1 MEIMNKT
8 YKKIIKSDLKLT
20 TILHNDLSFN
30 KAINFLDYNSKIGSP
45 QNFPTKNKF
54 IFSKNSITP
63 SRLLKNSLIN
73 SSTKNN
79 NNNKIDSS
87 TQKNFYKKST
97 KNFLKIFIE
106 KIPNKNNNEIDYVLE
121 SPHRGV
127 EKIQYSHD
135 KKGKNYFK
143 PVFIDNAY
151 NGYFCKNKEKIN
163 FTMNNNS
170 KKIFIDKYNEINK
183 NKEINNPLKKLSQLS
198 GLSCYKLRK
207 FIDYS
212 LNNKAKHKFI
222 FLNKKDNNK
231 NIFLKKNNRYNNFKN
246 TYSFITLKSKKNIKF
261 KLIKDNFPL
270 DNEGSLDN
278 NVIYS
283 KRIYEIKRFIDISKN
298 DNDNDLYK

>member
-8 YKKIIKSDLKLT
+8 YKKILKSDLKLT

-30 KAINFLDYNSKIGSP
+30 KSISFLDYNSKMGNP
-45 QNFPTKNKF
+45 QNFSKKNKLF
-54 IFSKNSITP
+54 FSKNSITP
-63 SRLLKNSLIN
+63 SRLLKNSIIN
-73 SSTKNN
+73 LSTKNN
-79 NNNKIDSS
+79 NNKIDAS
-87 TQKNFYKKST
+87 TQKNFYKKNT
-97 KNFLKIFIE
+97 KNFLKILIE

-135 KKGKNYFK
+135 IKGKNFFK

-163 FTMNNNS
+163 FTMNNNG

-212 LNNKAKHKFI
+212 LNNKPKHKFI
-222 FLNKKDNNK
+222 FLGKKEKNKKN
-231 NIFLKKNNRYNNFKN
+231 FLKKDYRYNNFKN
-246 TYSFITLKSKKNIKF
+246 IYSFITLKSKKNIKF
-261 KLIKDNFPL
+261 KMIKDNFPL

-278 NVIYS
+278 NVIYP

-298 DNDNDLYK
+298 DNDIYK

>member
-8 YKKIIKSDLKLT
+8 YKKILKSDLKLT

-30 KAINFLDYNSKIGSP
+30 KSINFLDYNSKMGNP
-45 QNFPTKNKF
+45 QNFSKKNKLF
-54 IFSKNSITP
+54 FSKNSITP
-63 SRLLKNSLIN
+63 RLLKNSIIN
-73 SSTKNN
+73 LSTKNN
-79 NNNKIDSS
+79 NNKIDAS
-87 TQKNFYKKST
+87 TQKNFYKKNT
-97 KNFLKIFIE
+97 KNFLKILIE

-135 KKGKNYFK
+135 IKGKNFFK

-163 FTMNNNS
+163 FTMNNNG

-212 LNNKAKHKFI
+212 LNNKPKHKFI
-222 FLNKKDNNK
+222 FLNKKEKNK
-231 NIFLKKNNRYNNFKN
+231 KNFLKKDNRYNNFKN
-246 TYSFITLKSKKNIKF
+246 IYSFITLKSKKNIKF
-261 KLIKDNFPL
+261 KMIKDNFPL

-278 NVIYS
+278 NVIYP

-298 DNDNDLYK
+298 DNDIYK

>member
-30 KAINFLDYNSKIGSP
+30 KSINFLDYNSKMGNP
-45 QNFPTKNKF
+45 QNFSKKNKLF
-54 IFSKNSITP
+54 FSKNSITP
-63 SRLLKNSLIN
+63 SRLLKNSIIN
-73 SSTKNN
+73 LSTKNN
-79 NNNKIDSS
+79 NNKIDAS
-87 TQKNFYKKST
+87 TQKNFYKKNT
-97 KNFLKIFIE
+97 KNFLKILIE

-135 KKGKNYFK
+135 IKGKNFFK

-163 FTMNNNS
+163 FTMNNNG

-222 FLNKKDNNK
+222 FLGKKEKNKKN
-231 NIFLKKNNRYNNFKN
+231 FLKKDNRYNNFKN
-246 TYSFITLKSKKNIKF
+246 IYSFITLKSKKNIKF
-261 KLIKDNFPL
+261 KMIKDNFPL

-278 NVIYS
+278 NVIYP

-298 DNDNDLYK
+298 DNDIYK

>member
-1 MEIMNKT
+1 MNKT
-8 YKKIIKSDLKLT
+8 YKKILKSDLKLT

-30 KAINFLDYNSKIGSP
+30 KSINFLDYNSKMGNP
-45 QNFPTKNKF
+45 QNFSKKNKLF
-54 IFSKNSITP
+54 FSKNSITP
-63 SRLLKNSLIN
+63 SRLLKNSIIN
-73 SSTKNN
+73 LSTKNN
-79 NNNKIDSS
+79 NNKIDAS
-87 TQKNFYKKST
+87 TQKNFYKKNT
-97 KNFLKIFIE
+97 KNFLKILIE

-135 KKGKNYFK
+135 IKGKNFFK

-163 FTMNNNS
+163 FTMNNNG

-212 LNNKAKHKFI
+212 LNNKPKHKFI
-222 FLNKKDNNK
+222 FLGKKEKNKKN
-231 NIFLKKNNRYNNFKN
+231 FLKKDYRYNNFKN
-246 TYSFITLKSKKNIKF
+246 IYSFITLKSKKNIKF
-261 KLIKDNFPL
+261 KMIKDNFPL

-278 NVIYS
+278 NVIYP

-298 DNDNDLYK
+298 DNDIYK

>member
-8 YKKIIKSDLKLT
+8 YKKILKSDLKLT

-30 KAINFLDYNSKIGSP
+30 KSINFLDYNSKMGNP
-45 QNFPTKNKF
+45 QNFSKKNKLF
-54 IFSKNSITP
+54 FSKNSITP
-63 SRLLKNSLIN
+63 SHLLKNSIIN
-73 SSTKNN
+73 LSTKNN
-79 NNNKIDSS
+79 NNKIDAS
-87 TQKNFYKKST
+87 TQKNFYKKNT
-97 KNFLKIFIE
+97 KNFLKILLE

-135 KKGKNYFK
+135 IKGKNFFK

-163 FTMNNNS
+163 FTMNNNG

-212 LNNKAKHKFI
+212 LNNKPKHKFI
-222 FLNKKDNNK
+222 FLGKKEKNKKN
-231 NIFLKKNNRYNNFKN
+231 FLKKDNRYNNFKN
-246 TYSFITLKSKKNIKF
+246 IYSFITLKSKKNIKF
-261 KLIKDNFPL
+261 KMIKDNFPL

-278 NVIYS
+278 NVIYP

-298 DNDNDLYK
+298 DNDIYK

>member
-8 YKKIIKSDLKLT
+8 YKKILKSDLKLT

-30 KAINFLDYNSKIGSP
+30 KSINFLDYNSKMGNP
-45 QNFPTKNKF
+45 QNFSKKNKLF
-54 IFSKNSITP
+54 FSKNCITP
-63 SRLLKNSLIN
+63 SRLLKNSIIN
-73 SSTKNN
+73 LSTKNN
-79 NNNKIDSS
+79 NNKIDAS
-87 TQKNFYKKST
+87 TQKNFYKKNT
-97 KNFLKIFIE
+97 KNFLKILIE
-106 KIPNKNNNEIDYVLE
+106 KIPNKNINEIDYVLE

-135 KKGKNYFK
+135 IKGKNFFK

-163 FTMNNNS
+163 FTMNNND

-212 LNNKAKHKFI
+212 LNNKPKHNFI
-222 FLNKKDNNK
+222 FLGKKEKNKKN
-231 NIFLKKNNRYNNFKN
+231 FLKKDNRYNNFKN
-246 TYSFITLKSKKNIKF
+246 IYSFITLKSKKNIKF
-261 KLIKDNFPL
+261 KMIKDNFPL

-278 NVIYS
+278 NVIYP

-298 DNDNDLYK
+298 DNDIYK

>member
-30 KAINFLDYNSKIGSP
+30 KSINFLDYNSKMGNP
-45 QNFPTKNKF
+45 QNFSKKNKLF
-54 IFSKNSITP
+54 FSKNSITP
-63 SRLLKNSLIN
+63 SRLLKNSIIN
-73 SSTKNN
+73 LSTKNN
-79 NNNKIDSS
+79 NNKIDAS
-87 TQKNFYKKST
+87 TQKNFYKKNT
-97 KNFLKIFIE
+97 KNFLKILIE

-135 KKGKNYFK
+135 IKGKNFFK

-163 FTMNNNS
+163 FTMNNNG

-212 LNNKAKHKFI
+212 LNNKPKHKFI
-222 FLNKKDNNK
+222 FLGKKEKNKKN
-231 NIFLKKNNRYNNFKN
+231 FLKKDNRYNNFKN
-246 TYSFITLKSKKNIKF
+246 IYSFITLKSKKNIKF
-261 KLIKDNFPL
+261 KMIKDNFPL

-278 NVIYS
+278 NVIYP

-298 DNDNDLYK
+298 DNDIYK

>member
-8 YKKIIKSDLKLT
+8 YKKILKSDLKLT

-30 KAINFLDYNSKIGSP
+30 KNINFLDYNSKMGYP
-45 QNFPTKNKF
+45 QNFSKKNKLF
-54 IFSKNSITP
+54 FSKNCTTP
-63 SRLLKNSLIN
+63 SRLLKNSIIN
-73 SSTKNN
+73 LSTKNN
-79 NNNKIDSS
+79 NNKIDAS
-87 TQKNFYKKST
+87 TQKNFYKKNT
-97 KNFLKIFIE
+97 KNFLKILIE

-127 EKIQYSHD
+127 EKIQYAHD
-135 KKGKNYFK
+135 IKGKNFFK

-163 FTMNNNS
+163 FTMNNNG

-212 LNNKAKHKFI
+212 LNNKPKHKFI
-222 FLNKKDNNK
+222 FLGKKEKNKKN
-231 NIFLKKNNRYNNFKN
+231 FLKKDNRYNNFKN
-246 TYSFITLKSKKNIKF
+246 IYSFITLKSKKNIKF
-261 KLIKDNFPL
+261 KMIKDNFPL

-278 NVIYS
+278 NVIYP

-298 DNDNDLYK
+298 DNDIYK

>member
-30 KAINFLDYNSKIGSP
+30 KSINFLDYNSKMGNP
-45 QNFPTKNKF
+45 QNFSKKNKLF
-54 IFSKNSITP
+54 FSKNSITP
-63 SRLLKNSLIN
+63 SRLLKNSIIN
-73 SSTKNN
+73 LSTKNN
-79 NNNKIDSS
+79 NNKIDAS
-87 TQKNFYKKST
+87 TQKNFYKKNT
-97 KNFLKIFIE
+97 KNFLKILIE

-135 KKGKNYFK
+135 IKGKNFFK

-163 FTMNNNS
+163 FTMNNNG

-212 LNNKAKHKFI
+212 LNNKPKHKFI
-222 FLNKKDNNK
+222 FLGKKEKNKKN
-231 NIFLKKNNRYNNFKN
+231 FLKKDNRYNNFKN
-246 TYSFITLKSKKNIKF
+246 IYSFITLKSKRNIKF
-261 KLIKDNFPL
+261 KMIKDNFPL

-278 NVIYS
+278 NVIYP

-298 DNDNDLYK
+298 DNDIYK

>member
-8 YKKIIKSDLKLT
+8 YKKILKSDLKLT

-30 KAINFLDYNSKIGSP
+30 KSINFLDYNSKMGNP
-45 QNFPTKNKF
+45 QNFSKKNKLF
-54 IFSKNSITP
+54 FSKNSITP
-63 SRLLKNSLIN
+63 SRLLKNSIIN
-73 SSTKNN
+73 LSTKNN
-79 NNNKIDSS
+79 NNKIDAS
-87 TQKNFYKKST
+87 TQKNFYKKNT
-97 KNFLKIFIE
+97 KNFLKILIE

-135 KKGKNYFK
+135 IKGKNFFK

-163 FTMNNNS
+163 FTMNNNG

-212 LNNKAKHKFI
+212 LNNKPKHKFI
-222 FLNKKDNNK
+222 FLGKKEKNKKN
-231 NIFLKKNNRYNNFKN
+231 FLKKDNRYNNFKN
-246 TYSFITLKSKKNIKF
+246 IYSFITLKSKKNIKF
-261 KLIKDNFPL
+261 KMIKDNFPL
-270 DNEGSLDN
+270 DNEGSIDN
-278 NVIYS
+278 NVIYP

-298 DNDNDLYK
+298 DNDIYK

>member
-8 YKKIIKSDLKLT
+8 YKKILKSDLKLT

-30 KAINFLDYNSKIGSP
+30 KSINFLDYNSKMGNP
-45 QNFPTKNKF
+45 QNFSKKNKLF
-54 IFSKNSITP
+54 FSKNSRTP
-63 SRLLKNSLIN
+63 SCLLKNSIIN
-73 SSTKNN
+73 LSTKNN
-79 NNNKIDSS
+79 NNKIDAS
-87 TQKNFYKKST
+87 TQKNFYKKNT
-97 KNFLKIFIE
+97 KNFLKILIE

-135 KKGKNYFK
+135 IKGKNFFK

-163 FTMNNNS
+163 FTMNNNG

-212 LNNKAKHKFI
+212 LNNKPKHKFI
-222 FLNKKDNNK
+222 FLGKKEKNKKN
-231 NIFLKKNNRYNNFKN
+231 FLKKDNRYNNFKN
-246 TYSFITLKSKKNIKF
+246 IYSFITLKSKKNIKF
-261 KLIKDNFPL
+261 KMIKDNFPL

-278 NVIYS
+278 NVIYP

-298 DNDNDLYK
+298 DNDIYK

>member
-30 KAINFLDYNSKIGSP
+30 KSINFLDYNSKMGNP
-45 QNFPTKNKF
+45 QNFSKKNKLF
-54 IFSKNSITP
+54 FSKNSITP
-63 SRLLKNSLIN
+63 SRLLKNSIIN
-73 SSTKNN
+73 LSTKNN
-79 NNNKIDSS
+79 NNKIDAS
-87 TQKNFYKKST
+87 TQKNFYKKNT
-97 KNFLKIFIE
+97 KNFLKILIE
-106 KIPNKNNNEIDYVLE
+106 KVPNKNNNEIDYVLE

-135 KKGKNYFK
+135 IKGKNFFK

-163 FTMNNNS
+163 FTMNNNG

-212 LNNKAKHKFI
+212 LNNKPKHKFI
-222 FLNKKDNNK
+222 FLGKKEKNKKNFLKKDN
-231 NIFLKKNNRYNNFKN
+231 RCNNFKN
-246 TYSFITLKSKKNIKF
+246 IYSFITLKSKKNIKF
-261 KLIKDNFPL
+261 KMIKDNFPL

-278 NVIYS
+278 NVIYP

-298 DNDNDLYK
+298 DNDIYK

>member
-8 YKKIIKSDLKLT
+8 YKKILKSDLKLT

-30 KAINFLDYNSKIGSP
+30 KSINFLDYNSKMGNP
-45 QNFPTKNKF
+45 QNFSKKNKLF
-54 IFSKNSITP
+54 FSKNSITP
-63 SRLLKNSLIN
+63 SRLLKNNIIN
-73 SSTKNN
+73 ISTKNN
-79 NNNKIDSS
+79 NNNNKIDAS
-87 TQKNFYKKST
+87 TQKNFYKKNT
-97 KNFLKIFIE
+97 KNFLKILIE

-135 KKGKNYFK
+135 IKGKNFFK

-163 FTMNNNS
+163 FTMNNNG

-212 LNNKAKHKFI
+212 LNNKPKHKFI
-222 FLNKKDNNK
+222 FLGKKEKNKKN
-231 NIFLKKNNRYNNFKN
+231 FLKKDNRYNNFKN
-246 TYSFITLKSKKNIKF
+246 IYSFITLKSKKNIKF
-261 KLIKDNFPL
+261 KMIKDNFPL

-278 NVIYS
+278 NVIYP

-298 DNDNDLYK
+298 DNDIYK

>member
-1 MEIMNKT
+1 MKIMDKT
-8 YKKIIKSDLKLT
+8 YKKILKSDLKLT

-30 KAINFLDYNSKIGSP
+30 KSINFLDYNSKMGNP
-45 QNFPTKNKF
+45 QNFSKKNKLF
-54 IFSKNSITP
+54 FSKNSITP
-63 SRLLKNSLIN
+63 SRLLKNSIIN
-73 SSTKNN
+73 LSTKNN
-79 NNNKIDSS
+79 NNKIDAS
-87 TQKNFYKKST
+87 TQKNFYKKNT
-97 KNFLKIFIE
+97 KNFLKILIE

-135 KKGKNYFK
+135 IKGKNFFK

-163 FTMNNNS
+163 FTMNNNG

-212 LNNKAKHKFI
+212 LNNKPKHKFI
-222 FLNKKDNNK
+222 FLGKKEKNKKN
-231 NIFLKKNNRYNNFKN
+231 FLKKDNRYNNFKN
-246 TYSFITLKSKKNIKF
+246 IYSFITLKSKKNIKF
-261 KLIKDNFPL
+261 KMIKDNFPL

-278 NVIYS
+278 NVIYP

-298 DNDNDLYK
+298 DNDIYK

>member
-1 MEIMNKT
+1 MNKT

-30 KAINFLDYNSKIGSP
+30 KSINFLDYNSKP
-45 QNFPTKNKF
+45 QNFSKKNKLF
-54 IFSKNSITP
+54 FSKNSITP
-63 SRLLKNSLIN
+63 SRLLKNSIIN
-73 SSTKNN
+73 LSTKNN
-79 NNNKIDSS
+79 NNKIDAS
-87 TQKNFYKKST
+87 TQKNFYKKNT
-97 KNFLKIFIE
+97 KNFLKILIE

-135 KKGKNYFK
+135 IKGKNFFK

-163 FTMNNNS
+163 FTMNNNG

-212 LNNKAKHKFI
+212 LNNKPKHKFI
-222 FLNKKDNNK
+222 FLGKKEKNKKN
-231 NIFLKKNNRYNNFKN
+231 FLKKDNRYNNFKN
-246 TYSFITLKSKKNIKF
+246 IYSFITLKSKKNIKF
-261 KLIKDNFPL
+261 KMIKDNFPL

-278 NVIYS
+278 NVIYP

-298 DNDNDLYK
+298 DNDIYK

>member
-8 YKKIIKSDLKLT
+8 YKKILKSDLKLT

-30 KAINFLDYNSKIGSP
+30 KSINFLDYNSKMGNP
-45 QNFPTKNKF
+45 QNFSKKNKLF
-54 IFSKNSITP
+54 FSKNSITP
-63 SRLLKNSLIN
+63 SRLLKNSIIN
-73 SSTKNN
+73 LSTKNN
-79 NNNKIDSS
+79 NNKIDAS
-87 TQKNFYKKST
+87 TQKNFYKKNT
-97 KNFLKIFIE
+97 KNFLKILIE

-135 KKGKNYFK
+135 IKGKNFFK

-163 FTMNNNS
+163 FTMNNNG

-212 LNNKAKHKFI
+212 LNNKQKHKFI
-222 FLNKKDNNK
+222 FLGKKEKNKKN
-231 NIFLKKNNRYNNFKN
+231 FLKKDYRYNNFKN
-246 TYSFITLKSKKNIKF
+246 IYSFITLKSKKNIKF
-261 KLIKDNFPL
+261 KMIKDNFPL

-278 NVIYS
+278 NVIYP

-298 DNDNDLYK
+298 DNDIYK

>member
-8 YKKIIKSDLKLT
+8 YKKILKSDLKLT

-30 KAINFLDYNSKIGSP
+30 KSINFLDYNSKMGNP
-45 QNFPTKNKF
+45 QNFSKKNKLF
-54 IFSKNSITP
+54 FSKNSITP
-63 SRLLKNSLIN
+63 SRLLKNSIIN
-73 SSTKNN
+73 LSTKNN
-79 NNNKIDSS
+79 NNKIDAS
-87 TQKNFYKKST
+87 TQKNFYKKNT
-97 KNFLKIFIE
+97 KNFLKILIE

-135 KKGKNYFK
+135 IKGKNFFK

-163 FTMNNNS
+163 FTMNNNG

-212 LNNKAKHKFI
+212 LNNKPKHKFI
-222 FLNKKDNNK
+222 FLGKKEKNKKN
-231 NIFLKKNNRYNNFKN
+231 FLKKDYRYNNFKN
-246 TYSFITLKSKKNIKF
+246 IYSFITLKSKKNIKF
-261 KLIKDNFPL
+261 KMIKDNFPL

-278 NVIYS
+278 NVIYP

-298 DNDNDLYK
+298 DNDIYK

>member
-1 MEIMNKT
+1 MGN
-8 YKKIIKSDLKLT
+8 
-20 TILHNDLSFN
+20 
-30 KAINFLDYNSKIGSP
+30 P
-45 QNFPTKNKF
+45 QNFSKKNKLF
-54 IFSKNSITP
+54 FSKNSITP
-63 SRLLKNSLIN
+63 SRLLKNSIIN
-73 SSTKNN
+73 LSTKNN
-79 NNNKIDSS
+79 NNKIDAS
-87 TQKNFYKKST
+87 TQKNFYKKNT
-97 KNFLKIFIE
+97 KNFLKILIE

-135 KKGKNYFK
+135 IKGKNFFK

-163 FTMNNNS
+163 FTMNNNG

-212 LNNKAKHKFI
+212 LNNKPKHKFI
-222 FLNKKDNNK
+222 FLGKKEKNKKN
-231 NIFLKKNNRYNNFKN
+231 FLKKDNRYNNFKN
-246 TYSFITLKSKKNIKF
+246 IYSFITLKSKKNIKF
-261 KLIKDNFPL
+261 KMIKDNFPL

-278 NVIYS
+278 NVIYP

-298 DNDNDLYK
+298 DNDIYK

>member
-8 YKKIIKSDLKLT
+8 YKKILKSDLKLT

-30 KAINFLDYNSKIGSP
+30 KSINFLDYNSKMGNP
-45 QNFPTKNKF
+45 QNFSKKNKLF
-54 IFSKNSITP
+54 FSKNSITP
-63 SRLLKNSLIN
+63 SRLLKNSIIN
-73 SSTKNN
+73 LSTKNN
-79 NNNKIDSS
+79 NNKIDAS
-87 TQKNFYKKST
+87 TQKNFYKKNT
-97 KNFLKIFIE
+97 KNFLKILIE

-135 KKGKNYFK
+135 IKGKNFFK

-163 FTMNNNS
+163 FTMNNNG

-212 LNNKAKHKFI
+212 LNNKTKHKFI
-222 FLNKKDNNK
+222 FLGKKEKNKKN
-231 NIFLKKNNRYNNFKN
+231 FLKKDNRYNNFKN
-246 TYSFITLKSKKNIKF
+246 IYSFITLKSKKNIKF
-261 KLIKDNFPL
+261 KMIKDNFPL
-270 DNEGSLDN
+270 DNEGSIDN
-278 NVIYS
+278 NVIYP

-298 DNDNDLYK
+298 DNDIYK

>member
-8 YKKIIKSDLKLT
+8 YKKILKSDLKLT

-30 KAINFLDYNSKIGSP
+30 KSINFLDYNSKMGNP
-45 QNFPTKNKF
+45 QNFSKKNKLF
-54 IFSKNSITP
+54 FSKNCITP
-63 SRLLKNSLIN
+63 SRLLKNSIIN
-73 SSTKNN
+73 LSTKNN
-79 NNNKIDSS
+79 NNNKIDAS
-87 TQKNFYKKST
+87 TQKNFYKKNT
-97 KNFLKIFIE
+97 KNFLKILIE

-127 EKIQYSHD
+127 EKIQYAHD
-135 KKGKNYFK
+135 IKGKNFFK

-163 FTMNNNS
+163 FTMNNNG

-212 LNNKAKHKFI
+212 LNNKPKYKFI
-222 FLNKKDNNK
+222 FLGKKEKNKKN
-231 NIFLKKNNRYNNFKN
+231 FLKKDNRYNNFKN
-246 TYSFITLKSKKNIKF
+246 IYSFITLKSKKNIKF
-261 KLIKDNFPL
+261 KMIKDNFPL

-278 NVIYS
+278 NVIYP

-298 DNDNDLYK
+298 DNDIYK

>member
-8 YKKIIKSDLKLT
+8 YKKILKSDLKLT

-30 KAINFLDYNSKIGSP
+30 KSINFLDYNSKMGNP
-45 QNFPTKNKF
+45 QNFSKKNKLF
-54 IFSKNSITP
+54 FSKNSITP
-63 SRLLKNSLIN
+63 SRLLKNSIIN
-73 SSTKNN
+73 LSTKNN
-79 NNNKIDSS
+79 NNKIDAS
-87 TQKNFYKKST
+87 TQKNFYKKNT
-97 KNFLKIFIE
+97 KNFLKILIE

-135 KKGKNYFK
+135 IKGKNFFK

-163 FTMNNNS
+163 FTMNNNG

-212 LNNKAKHKFI
+212 LNNKPKHKFI
-222 FLNKKDNNK
+222 FLGKKEKNKKN
-231 NIFLKKNNRYNNFKN
+231 FLKKDNRYNNFKN
-246 TYSFITLKSKKNIKF
+246 IYSFITLKSKKNIKF
-261 KLIKDNFPL
+261 KMIKDNYPL

-278 NVIYS
+278 NVIYP

-298 DNDNDLYK
+298 DNDIYK

>member
-8 YKKIIKSDLKLT
+8 YKKILKSDIKLT

-30 KAINFLDYNSKIGSP
+30 KSINFLVYNSKIGNP
-45 QNFPTKNKF
+45 QNFSKKNKLF
-54 IFSKNSITP
+54 FSKNSITP
-63 SRLLKNSLIN
+63 SRLLKNSIIN
-73 SSTKNN
+73 LSTKNN
-79 NNNKIDSS
+79 NNKIDAS
-87 TQKNFYKKST
+87 TQKNFYKKNT
-97 KNFLKIFIE
+97 KNFLKILIE

-135 KKGKNYFK
+135 IKGKNFFK

-163 FTMNNNS
+163 FTMNNNG

-212 LNNKAKHKFI
+212 LNNKPKHKFI
-222 FLNKKDNNK
+222 FLGKKEKNKKN
-231 NIFLKKNNRYNNFKN
+231 FLKKDNRYNNFKN
-246 TYSFITLKSKKNIKF
+246 IYSFITLKSKKNIKF
-261 KLIKDNFPL
+261 KMIKDNFPL

-278 NVIYS
+278 NVIYP

-298 DNDNDLYK
+298 DNDIYK

>member
-30 KAINFLDYNSKIGSP
+30 KSINFLDYNSKMGNP
-45 QNFPTKNKF
+45 QNFSKKNKLF
-54 IFSKNSITP
+54 FSKNCITP
-63 SRLLKNSLIN
+63 SRLLKNSIIN
-73 SSTKNN
+73 LSTKNN
-79 NNNKIDSS
+79 NNKIDAS
-87 TQKNFYKKST
+87 TQKNFYKKNT
-97 KNFLKIFIE
+97 KNFLKILIE

-135 KKGKNYFK
+135 IKGKNFFK

-163 FTMNNNS
+163 FTMNNNC

-212 LNNKAKHKFI
+212 LNNKPKHKFI
-222 FLNKKDNNK
+222 FLGKKEKNKKN
-231 NIFLKKNNRYNNFKN
+231 FLKKDNRYNNFKN
-246 TYSFITLKSKKNIKF
+246 IYSFITLKSKKNIKF
-261 KLIKDNFPL
+261 KMIKDNFPL

-278 NVIYS
+278 NVIYP

-298 DNDNDLYK
+298 DNDIYK

>member
-8 YKKIIKSDLKLT
+8 YKKILKSDLKLT

-30 KAINFLDYNSKIGSP
+30 KSINFLDYNSKMGNP
-45 QNFPTKNKF
+45 QNFSKKNKLF
-54 IFSKNSITP
+54 FSKNSITP
-63 SRLLKNSLIN
+63 SRLLKNSIIN
-73 SSTKNN
+73 LSTKNN
-79 NNNKIDSS
+79 NNNNKIDAS
-87 TQKNFYKKST
+87 TQKNFYKKNT
-97 KNFLKIFIE
+97 KNFLKILIE

-135 KKGKNYFK
+135 IKGKNFFK

-163 FTMNNNS
+163 FTMNNNG

-212 LNNKAKHKFI
+212 LNNKPKHKFI
-222 FLNKKDNNK
+222 FLGKKEKNKKN
-231 NIFLKKNNRYNNFKN
+231 FLKKDNRYNNFKN
-246 TYSFITLKSKKNIKF
+246 IYSFITLKSKKNIKF
-261 KLIKDNFPL
+261 KMIKDNFPL

-278 NVIYS
+278 NVIYP

-298 DNDNDLYK
+298 DNDIYK

>member
-8 YKKIIKSDLKLT
+8 YKKILKSDLKLT

-30 KAINFLDYNSKIGSP
+30 KSINFLDYNSKMGNP
-45 QNFPTKNKF
+45 QNFSKKNKLF
-54 IFSKNSITP
+54 FSKNSITP
-63 SRLLKNSLIN
+63 SRLLKNSIIN
-73 SSTKNN
+73 LSTKNN
-79 NNNKIDSS
+79 NNKIDAS
-87 TQKNFYKKST
+87 TQKNFYKKNT
-97 KNFLKIFIE
+97 KNFLKILIE

-135 KKGKNYFK
+135 IKGKNFFK

-163 FTMNNNS
+163 FTMNNNG

-212 LNNKAKHKFI
+212 LNNKPKHKFI
-222 FLNKKDNNK
+222 FLGKKEKNKKNFLKKDN
-231 NIFLKKNNRYNNFKN
+231 RYDNFKN
-246 TYSFITLKSKKNIKF
+246 IYSFITLKSKKNIKF
-261 KLIKDNFPL
+261 KMIKDNFPL

-278 NVIYS
+278 NVIYP

-298 DNDNDLYK
+298 DNDIYK

>member
-8 YKKIIKSDLKLT
+8 YKKILKSDLKLT

-30 KAINFLDYNSKIGSP
+30 KSINFLDYNSKMGNP
-45 QNFPTKNKF
+45 QNFSKKNKLF
-54 IFSKNSITP
+54 FSKNSITP
-63 SRLLKNSLIN
+63 SRLLKNSIIN
-73 SSTKNN
+73 LSTKNN
-79 NNNKIDSS
+79 NNNKIDAS
-87 TQKNFYKKST
+87 TQKNFYKKNT
-97 KNFLKIFIE
+97 KNFLKILIE

-135 KKGKNYFK
+135 IKGKNFFK

-163 FTMNNNS
+163 FTMNNNG

-212 LNNKAKHKFI
+212 LNNKPKHKFI
-222 FLNKKDNNK
+222 FLGKKEKNKKN
-231 NIFLKKNNRYNNFKN
+231 FLKKDNRYNNFKN
-246 TYSFITLKSKKNIKF
+246 IYSFITLKSKKNIKF
-261 KLIKDNFPL
+261 KMIKDNFPL

-278 NVIYS
+278 NVIYP

-298 DNDNDLYK
+298 DNDIYK

>member
-8 YKKIIKSDLKLT
+8 YKKILKSDLKLT

-30 KAINFLDYNSKIGSP
+30 KSINFLDYNSKMGNP
-45 QNFPTKNKF
+45 QNFSKKNKLF
-54 IFSKNSITP
+54 FSKNCITP
-63 SRLLKNSLIN
+63 SRLLKNSIIN
-73 SSTKNN
+73 LSTKNN
-79 NNNKIDSS
+79 NNKIDAS
-87 TQKNFYKKST
+87 TQKNFYKKNT
-97 KNFLKIFIE
+97 KNFLKILIE

-127 EKIQYSHD
+127 EKIQYAHD
-135 KKGKNYFK
+135 IKGKNFFK

-163 FTMNNNS
+163 FTMNNNG

-212 LNNKAKHKFI
+212 LNNKPKHKFI
-222 FLNKKDNNK
+222 FLGKKEKNKKN
-231 NIFLKKNNRYNNFKN
+231 FLKKDNRYNNFKN
-246 TYSFITLKSKKNIKF
+246 IYSFITLKSKKNIKF
-261 KLIKDNFPL
+261 KMIKDNFPL

-278 NVIYS
+278 NVIYP

-298 DNDNDLYK
+298 DNDIYK

>member
-30 KAINFLDYNSKIGSP
+30 KSINFLDYNSKMGNP
-45 QNFPTKNKF
+45 QNFSKKNKLF
-54 IFSKNSITP
+54 FSKNSITP
-63 SRLLKNSLIN
+63 SHLLKNSIIN
-73 SSTKNN
+73 LSTKNN
-79 NNNKIDSS
+79 NNKIDAS
-87 TQKNFYKKST
+87 TQKNFYKKNT
-97 KNFLKIFIE
+97 KNFLKILIE

-135 KKGKNYFK
+135 IKGKNFFK

-163 FTMNNNS
+163 FTMNNNG

-212 LNNKAKHKFI
+212 LNNKPKHKFI
-222 FLNKKDNNK
+222 FLGKKEKNKKN
-231 NIFLKKNNRYNNFKN
+231 FLKKDNRYNNFKN
-246 TYSFITLKSKKNIKF
+246 IYSFITLKSKKNIKF
-261 KLIKDNFPL
+261 KMIKDNFPL

-278 NVIYS
+278 NVIYP

-298 DNDNDLYK
+298 DNDIYK

>member
-8 YKKIIKSDLKLT
+8 YKKILKSDLKLT

-30 KAINFLDYNSKIGSP
+30 KSINFLDYNSKMGNP
-45 QNFPTKNKF
+45 QNFSKKNKLF
-54 IFSKNSITP
+54 FSKNSITP
-63 SRLLKNSLIN
+63 SRLLKNSIIN
-73 SSTKNN
+73 LSTKNN
-79 NNNKIDSS
+79 NNKIDAS
-87 TQKNFYKKST
+87 TQKNFYKKNT
-97 KNFLKIFIE
+97 KNFLKILIE

-135 KKGKNYFK
+135 IKGKNFFK

-163 FTMNNNS
+163 FTMNNNG

-212 LNNKAKHKFI
+212 LNNKTKHKFI
-222 FLNKKDNNK
+222 FLGKKEKNKKN
-231 NIFLKKNNRYNNFKN
+231 FLKKDNRYNNFKN
-246 TYSFITLKSKKNIKF
+246 IYSFITLKSKKNIKF
-261 KLIKDNFPL
+261 KMIKDNFPL

-278 NVIYS
+278 NVIYP

-298 DNDNDLYK
+298 DNDIYK

>member
-30 KAINFLDYNSKIGSP
+30 KSINFLDYNSKMGNP
-45 QNFPTKNKF
+45 QNFSKKNKLF
-54 IFSKNSITP
+54 FSKNSITP
-63 SRLLKNSLIN
+63 SRLLKNSIIN
-73 SSTKNN
+73 LSTKNN
-79 NNNKIDSS
+79 NNKIDAS
-87 TQKNFYKKST
+87 TQKNFYKKNT
-97 KNFLKIFIE
+97 KNFLKILIE

-135 KKGKNYFK
+135 IKGKNFFK

-163 FTMNNNS
+163 FTMNNNG

-212 LNNKAKHKFI
+212 LNNKPKYKFI
-222 FLNKKDNNK
+222 FLGKKEKNKKN
-231 NIFLKKNNRYNNFKN
+231 FLKKDNRYNNFKN
-246 TYSFITLKSKKNIKF
+246 IYSFITLKSKKNIKF
-261 KLIKDNFPL
+261 KMIKDNFPL

-278 NVIYS
+278 NVIYP

-298 DNDNDLYK
+298 DNDIYK

>member
-8 YKKIIKSDLKLT
+8 YKKILKSDLKLT

-30 KAINFLDYNSKIGSP
+30 KSINFLDYNSKMGNP
-45 QNFPTKNKF
+45 QNFSKKNKLF
-54 IFSKNSITP
+54 FSKNSITP
-63 SRLLKNSLIN
+63 SRLLKNSIIN
-73 SSTKNN
+73 LSTKNN
-79 NNNKIDSS
+79 NNKIDAS
-87 TQKNFYKKST
+87 TQKNFYKKNT
-97 KNFLKIFIE
+97 KNFLKILIE

-135 KKGKNYFK
+135 IKGKNFFK

-163 FTMNNNS
+163 FTMNNNG

-212 LNNKAKHKFI
+212 LNNKPKHKFI
-222 FLNKKDNNK
+222 FLGKKEKNKKN
-231 NIFLKKNNRYNNFKN
+231 FLKKDNRYNNFKN
-246 TYSFITLKSKKNIKF
+246 IYSFITLKSKKNIKF
-261 KLIKDNFPL
+261 KMIKDNFPL

-278 NVIYS
+278 NVIYP

-298 DNDNDLYK
+298 DNDIYK

>member
-8 YKKIIKSDLKLT
+8 YKKILKSDLKLT

-30 KAINFLDYNSKIGSP
+30 KSINFLDYNSKMGNP
-45 QNFPTKNKF
+45 QNFSKKNKLF
-54 IFSKNSITP
+54 FSKNSITP
-63 SRLLKNSLIN
+63 SRLLKNSIIN
-73 SSTKNN
+73 LSTKNN
-79 NNNKIDSS
+79 NNKIDAS
-87 TQKNFYKKST
+87 TQKNFYKKNT
-97 KNFLKIFIE
+97 KNFLKILIE

-135 KKGKNYFK
+135 IKGKNFFK

-163 FTMNNNS
+163 FTMNNNG

-222 FLNKKDNNK
+222 FLGKKEKNKKN
-231 NIFLKKNNRYNNFKN
+231 FLKKDNRYNNFKN
-246 TYSFITLKSKKNIKF
+246 IYSFITLKSKKNIKF
-261 KLIKDNFPL
+261 KMIKDNFPL

-278 NVIYS
+278 NVIYP

-298 DNDNDLYK
+298 DNDIYK

>member
-30 KAINFLDYNSKIGSP
+30 KSINFLDYNSKMGNP
-45 QNFPTKNKF
+45 QNFSKKNKLF
-54 IFSKNSITP
+54 FSKNSITP
-63 SRLLKNSLIN
+63 SPLLKNSIIN
-73 SSTKNN
+73 LSTKNN
-79 NNNKIDSS
+79 NNKIDAS
-87 TQKNFYKKST
+87 TQKNFYKKNT
-97 KNFLKIFIE
+97 KNFLKILIE

-135 KKGKNYFK
+135 IKGKNFFK

-163 FTMNNNS
+163 FTMNNNG

-212 LNNKAKHKFI
+212 LNNKPKHKFI
-222 FLNKKDNNK
+222 FLGKKEKNKKN
-231 NIFLKKNNRYNNFKN
+231 FLKKDNRYNNFKN
-246 TYSFITLKSKKNIKF
+246 IYSFITLKSKRNIKF
-261 KLIKDNFPL
+261 KMIKDNFPL

-278 NVIYS
+278 NVIYP

-298 DNDNDLYK
+298 DNDIYK

>member
-8 YKKIIKSDLKLT
+8 YKKILKSDLKLT
-20 TILHNDLSFN
+20 TILHNDLSFI
-30 KAINFLDYNSKIGSP
+30 KSINFLDYNSKMGNP
-45 QNFPTKNKF
+45 QNFSKKNKLF
-54 IFSKNSITP
+54 FSKNSITP
-63 SRLLKNSLIN
+63 SRLLKNSIIN
-73 SSTKNN
+73 LSTKNN
-79 NNNKIDSS
+79 NNKIDAS
-87 TQKNFYKKST
+87 TQKNFYKKNT
-97 KNFLKIFIE
+97 KNFLKILIE

-135 KKGKNYFK
+135 IKGKNFFK

-163 FTMNNNS
+163 FTMNNNG

-212 LNNKAKHKFI
+212 LNNKPKHKFI
-222 FLNKKDNNK
+222 FLGKKEKNKKN
-231 NIFLKKNNRYNNFKN
+231 FLKKDNRYNNFKN
-246 TYSFITLKSKKNIKF
+246 IYSFITLKSKKNIKF
-261 KLIKDNFPL
+261 KMIKDNFPL

-278 NVIYS
+278 NVIYP

-298 DNDNDLYK
+298 DNDIYK

>member
-8 YKKIIKSDLKLT
+8 YKKILKSDLKLT

-30 KAINFLDYNSKIGSP
+30 KSINYLDYNSKMGNP
-45 QNFPTKNKF
+45 QNFSKKNKLF
-54 IFSKNSITP
+54 FSKNSITP
-63 SRLLKNSLIN
+63 SRLLKNSIIN
-73 SSTKNN
+73 LSTKNN
-79 NNNKIDSS
+79 NNNNKIDAS
-87 TQKNFYKKST
+87 TQKNFYKKNT
-97 KNFLKIFIE
+97 KNFLKILIE

-135 KKGKNYFK
+135 IKGKNFFK

-163 FTMNNNS
+163 FTMNNNG

-212 LNNKAKHKFI
+212 LNNKPKHKFI
-222 FLNKKDNNK
+222 FLGKKEKNKKN
-231 NIFLKKNNRYNNFKN
+231 FLKKDNRYNNFKN
-246 TYSFITLKSKKNIKF
+246 IYSFITLKSKKNIKF
-261 KLIKDNFPL
+261 KMIKDNYPL

-278 NVIYS
+278 NVIYP

-298 DNDNDLYK
+298 DNDIYK

>member
-8 YKKIIKSDLKLT
+8 YKKILKSDLKLT

-30 KAINFLDYNSKIGSP
+30 KSINFLDYNSKMGNP
-45 QNFPTKNKF
+45 QNFSKKNKLF
-54 IFSKNSITP
+54 FSKNSITP
-63 SRLLKNSLIN
+63 SRLLKNSIIN
-73 SSTKNN
+73 LSTKNN
-79 NNNKIDSS
+79 NNKIDAS
-87 TQKNFYKKST
+87 TQKNFYKKNT
-97 KNFLKIFIE
+97 KNFLKILIE

-135 KKGKNYFK
+135 IKGKNFFK

-163 FTMNNNS
+163 FTMNNNG

-212 LNNKAKHKFI
+212 LNNKPKYKFI
-222 FLNKKDNNK
+222 FLGKKEKNKKN
-231 NIFLKKNNRYNNFKN
+231 FLKKDNRYNNFKN
-246 TYSFITLKSKKNIKF
+246 IYSFITLKSKKNIKF
-261 KLIKDNFPL
+261 KMIKDNFPL

-278 NVIYS
+278 NVIYP

-298 DNDNDLYK
+298 DNDIYK

>member
-8 YKKIIKSDLKLT
+8 YKKILKSDLKLT

-30 KAINFLDYNSKIGSP
+30 KSINFLDYNSKMGNP
-45 QNFPTKNKF
+45 QNFSKKNKLF
-54 IFSKNSITP
+54 FSKNCITP
-63 SRLLKNSLIN
+63 SRLLKNSIIN
-73 SSTKNN
+73 LSTKNN
-79 NNNKIDSS
+79 NNKIDAS
-87 TQKNFYKKST
+87 TQKNFYKKNT
-97 KNFLKIFIE
+97 KNFLKILIE

-135 KKGKNYFK
+135 IKGKNFFK

-163 FTMNNNS
+163 FTMNNNG

-212 LNNKAKHKFI
+212 LNNKPKYKFI
-222 FLNKKDNNK
+222 FLGKKEKNKKN
-231 NIFLKKNNRYNNFKN
+231 FLKKDNRYNNFKN
-246 TYSFITLKSKKNIKF
+246 IYSFITLKSKKNIKF
-261 KLIKDNFPL
+261 KMIKDNFPL

-278 NVIYS
+278 NVIYP

-298 DNDNDLYK
+298 DNDIYK

>member
-1 MEIMNKT
+1 MNKT
-8 YKKIIKSDLKLT
+8 YKKILKSDLKLT

-30 KAINFLDYNSKIGSP
+30 KSINFLDYNSKMGNP
-45 QNFPTKNKF
+45 QIFSKKNKLF
-54 IFSKNSITP
+54 FSKNSITP
-63 SRLLKNSLIN
+63 SRLLKNSIIN
-73 SSTKNN
+73 LSTKNN
-79 NNNKIDSS
+79 NNKIDAS
-87 TQKNFYKKST
+87 TQKNFYKKNT
-97 KNFLKIFIE
+97 KNFLKILIE

-135 KKGKNYFK
+135 IKGKNFFK

-163 FTMNNNS
+163 FTMNNNG

-212 LNNKAKHKFI
+212 LNNKPKHKFI
-222 FLNKKDNNK
+222 FLGKKEKNKKN
-231 NIFLKKNNRYNNFKN
+231 FLKKDNRYNNFKN
-246 TYSFITLKSKKNIKF
+246 IYSFITLKSKKNIKF
-261 KLIKDNFPL
+261 KMIKDNFPL

-278 NVIYS
+278 NVIYP

-298 DNDNDLYK
+298 DNDIYK